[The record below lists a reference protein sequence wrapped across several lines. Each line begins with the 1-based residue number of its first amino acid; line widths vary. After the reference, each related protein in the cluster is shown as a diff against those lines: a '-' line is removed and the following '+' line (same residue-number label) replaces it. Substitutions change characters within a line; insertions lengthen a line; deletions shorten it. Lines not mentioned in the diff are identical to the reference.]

1 MVQPHV
7 MRTLAS
13 VHANS
18 MSRDSSVINA
28 LMVRRVSA
36 AVILMAALLAPATQP
51 DQSQAVPAI
60 PVQGGVHVDQESLE
74 MVVMCVSISITVS
87 LPPVVSLVSVL
98 V

>member
-13 VHANS
+13 VHANL

-28 LMVRRVSA
+28 LTVRRVSA

-60 PVQGGVHVDQESLE
+60 LVREGVHVDQESLE
-74 MVVMCVSISITVS
+74 TVAMCVSINITVS
-87 LPPVVSLVSVL
+87 LPLVVSLVSAL